1 MTTHPTW
8 SAVDNATGDLLDLLA
23 DDGTLS
29 SEAQWTVFVDC
40 LRICADINGIQFNVI
55 DPNELRRRV
64 RGEVKPPRIGAF
76 TRRAVLEG
84 LVEYTGRYVISTDT
98 HGKNAGKP
106 CREMRWIGATA

>member
-1 MTTHPTW
+1 MTTNPTW

-29 SEAQWTVFVDC
+29 VEHEWECYLSC
-40 LRICADINGIQFNVI
+40 LRMAAACGVPDNVI
-55 DPNELRRRV
+55 DPNFLRVAIDGRIKPQRV
-64 RGEVKPPRIGAF
+64 GAF
-76 TRRAVLEG
+76 AHRALTRG

-106 CREMRWIGATA
+106 CREMRWIA